1 MPKLETQIPK
11 LLAGDFSVDQKK
23 RPTRA
28 EKRAAAAETRPQE
41 PEQKK
46 NNKKKKKAR
55 RSEEKAETSSQS
67 RSQTTNL
74 QQSSSMSA
82 SNSSSKPY
90 DARGGQ
96 DGRGD
101 GRGQQNP
108 SQVIGT
114 GHFVA
119 DSMPGRKRKFDLMQ
133 QEQTRSIGNR
143 NLAPWCSDI
152 DWFSASNMTQLLNDE
167 ILACSAWMSPTFEE
181 HETRCMMI
189 KKIIRL
195 IQQTEPNAR
204 IYAFGS
210 HETKL
215 YLPGGDIDIVIDID
229 SVRIKNPRTLF
240 NTLVSRLAYNGICRQ
255 YDVEKILHARVPI
268 IKLKTLQGNIKID
281 ISLYN
286 TNGVKAGEVV
296 KQYLDALPAARP
308 LVLLIKAFMWRL
320 NKNEVFAGGLGSYS
334 TICLAISFLQQ
345 HPKIRNNEIDPMKN
359 LGILLIEFFEL
370 YGLNF
375 NWQDLGIS
383 IREGGT
389 YYRKR
394 DRGWFKQGIQ
404 PNISIEDPQD
414 KTYEILMANMK
425 GRTEELRSWQMT
437 TRTSSFNTYHSNWVD
452 GVGRFDAQRMSL
464 LTGIIGF
471 DVATMNHRS
480 GLDKLYHLRELQV
493 ELNIPYISPP
503 STAKRA
509 LELQS
514 ETKTTPSTDNFSV
527 SVPSSTSLPTLPKSR
542 AQAQSSRQDT
552 VSAIMMAESD
562 PEDVGQGDGG
572 ADYFDSD
579 SDVSDNRAS
588 RSGPAKRRRI
598 RTPSD
603 EDSVSSARPRSVIEV
618 SDSDSEDESSRY
630 KPRPKRGAVK
640 GSKEAE
646 MDIGTDDAYDDDGVI
661 DLDEDSDEVEILNN
675 RGPSTSTEVPVVH
688 FSETTSRPRNPP
700 TKGHTFTSANSDFKG
715 RGPKARPRIK
725 TPETQ
730 DETSPPGKKSRPSKA
745 SRKEFWQSKSGV
757 EPGSRPRGQE
767 ADDYG
772 QFEEDWQADLNGA
785 RARAEST
792 TDDAVAANE
801 DFIAF

>member
-1 MPKLETQIPK
+1 
-11 LLAGDFSVDQKK
+11 
-23 RPTRA
+23 
-28 EKRAAAAETRPQE
+28 
-41 PEQKK
+41 
-46 NNKKKKKAR
+46 
-55 RSEEKAETSSQS
+55 
-67 RSQTTNL
+67 
-74 QQSSSMSA
+74 MST
-82 SNSSSKPY
+82 SNSSGRPY
-90 DARGGQ
+90 DVRGGS
-96 DGRGD
+96 GARGD
-101 GRGQQNP
+101 GRGQQNA

-119 DSMPGRKRKFDLMQ
+119 DSMPGKKRKFDLMQ

-152 DWFSASNMTQLLNDE
+152 DWFSALNMTQLSVLRLALAYGQGLSNENFIFDRLNDE

-195 IQQTEPNAR
+195 IHQTEPNAR

-229 SVRIKNPRTLF
+229 SVRTKNPRTLF

-255 YDVEKILHARVPI
+255 YDVEKILHARVPL
-268 IKLKTLQGNIKID
+268 IKLKTVQGNIKID

-296 KQYLDALPAARP
+296 KHYLDALPAARP

-394 DRGWFKQGIQ
+394 DRGWFKQGPQ

-414 KTYEILMANMK
+414 KTNDISKGSHQTLSIIESFREAYEMLMANIK
-425 GRTEELRSWQMT
+425 GRAEELRSWQAT
-437 TRTSSFNTYHSNWVD
+437 TRSSSFNTYHSSWVD

-471 DVATMNHRS
+471 DVPTMNHRS
-480 GLDKLYHLRELQV
+480 GLDKLYHQRELQG

-503 STAKRA
+503 TTAKRA
-509 LELQS
+509 LEIQS
-514 ETKTTPSTDNFSV
+514 EIKAAPSAHNFSV
-527 SVPSSTSLPTLPKSR
+527 SVPASTSLPTLPKSR
-542 AQAQSSRQDT
+542 AQVQSSKQDT

-562 PEDVGQGDGG
+562 PEDVGQGGAGG
-572 ADYFDSD
+572 AGYFDSD
-579 SDVSDNRAS
+579 SEISDNRTS
-588 RSGPAKRRRI
+588 RKAQPAVPPKRRRI
-598 RTPSD
+598 QTPSD
-603 EDSVSSARPRSVIEV
+603 EESFSSARSRSVIEV

-630 KPRPKRGAVK
+630 KVRPKRGAIK

-646 MDIGTDDAYDDDGVI
+646 MDLDTDDNGVI
-661 DLDEDSDEVEILNN
+661 DFDEDSDEVEILDN
-675 RGPSTSTEVPVVH
+675 RGPSARTEVPVVH
-688 FSETTSRPRNPP
+688 FSETTSRSQNPP
-700 TKGHTFTSANSDFKG
+700 TKGHKFSAADSDSKG
-715 RGPKARPRIK
+715 RGVKARPRIK
-725 TPETQ
+725 TPETEDQ
-730 DETSPPGKKSRPSKA
+730 TSPPGKKPRRSNA

-757 EPGSRPRGQE
+757 EPGSKSRGQD
-767 ADDYG
+767 ADSHG
-772 QFEEDWQADLNGA
+772 QWEEDWQEDLYKA
-785 RARAEST
+785 RARAGMS